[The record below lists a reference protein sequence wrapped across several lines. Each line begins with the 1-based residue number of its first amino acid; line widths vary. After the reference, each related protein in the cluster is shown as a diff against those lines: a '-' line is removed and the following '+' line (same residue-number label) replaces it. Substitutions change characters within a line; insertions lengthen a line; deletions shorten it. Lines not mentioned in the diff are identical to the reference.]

1 MSQPRPRT
9 SQSSLSSAPLSK
21 YLLSYKK
28 FASNADHPPSLASRF
43 TRNRYKQ
50 EHSLELHTEQAYNTR
65 NGVLNTAMLGK
76 RPGGNGY
83 CSILRQKRAIVEA
96 RDRETAV
103 DRRVREAKAEYSP
116 LLDRSSVSD
125 LHQSV
130 FLTSEHHS
138 YSRLSPILPTGS
150 ETTKIRVV
158 PTSFQHAAIRC
169 ACEVAAPCLCGK
181 RELRSYSSASLNLTH
196 EKLADILST
205 CETIAKETT
214 STKAEMREQ
223 LGQVRQKLN
232 LYSRHTNLII
242 MGQQRAKYFN
252 LRKKFQVATRVTPTQ
267 RHEKSQFGGQIAI
280 PTDIE
285 VAMESDPSLFALL

>member
-1 MSQPRPRT
+1 MSKPRPRT

-28 FASNADHPPSLASRF
+28 FASNTDHPPSLASKF

-50 EHSLELHTEQAYNTR
+50 EQSLEFHSEQAYNTR
-65 NGVLNTAMLGK
+65 NGVLNTAILGK

-83 CSILRQKRAIVEA
+83 CSILRQKQVVMEA

-103 DRRVREAKAEYSP
+103 DRRVREAKVEYSP
-116 LLDRSSVSD
+116 VLDRSSVSD
-125 LHQSV
+125 LHPSF
-130 FLTSEHHS
+130 FLTAEKH
-138 YSRLSPILPTGS
+138 YSRLSPSLPTGS
-150 ETTKIRVV
+150 EVTASRVV
-158 PTSFQHAAIRC
+158 PVSFQHAAIRC

-181 RELRSYSSASLNLTH
+181 RGLRSNSSASLHLTH
-196 EKLADILST
+196 EKIADILNT
-205 CETIAKETT
+205 CDTIAKETV
-214 STKAEMREQ
+214 STKTEMRQQ
-223 LGQVRQKLN
+223 LGVVRQRLN

-252 LRKKFQVATRVTPTQ
+252 LRKKFQAATRVIATQ

-280 PTDIE
+280 PADIE
-285 VAMESDPSLFALL
+285 AAMESDPSLFALN